1 MEEYS
6 RNNQDQAINRSNRL
20 QGTVKRAVLCCNSIV
35 SKEVHPSEVVLHH
48 IKVVLTSELFLM
60 SYFTRTVTCPLLCT
74 LGQVLCHS
82 VAFRGMKTTVVY
94 GVSLCG
100 LVWGHRCLTGRGL

>member
-1 MEEYS
+1 MAGQHGGEKGELEMEEYS

-74 LGQVLCHS
+74 LG
-82 VAFRGMKTTVVY
+82 
-94 GVSLCG
+94 
-100 LVWGHRCLTGRGL
+100 